1 MLVEKF
7 FVKYFRSILMS
18 RVGQAVIN
26 SPDGVEVKKVDNT
39 FLVKGTKGE
48 LSAPISETVEV
59 IIEQNVIKVEPRDK
73 NSRNKALW
81 GTTRALINNAIQGVK
96 VGFEKEMEIVGV
108 GYRGALQGKKLTLN
122 LGLSHVV
129 EIEVPDYISIKMD
142 GNTKFTISS
151 ADKQKLG
158 EFAAMVRSKRPPEP
172 FKGKGI
178 RYSNEFILRKEGK
191 KK

>member
-1 MLVEKF
+1 
-7 FVKYFRSILMS
+7 MS

-26 SPDGVEVKKVDNT
+26 IPDGVEVKKENNK
-39 FLVKGTKGE
+39 FLVKGSKGE
-48 LSAPISETVEV
+48 LIAPIDANVNVNVKDKV
-59 IIEQNVIKVEPRDK
+59 IHVVPKDNNP
-73 NSRNKALW
+73 RNKADW
-81 GTTRALINNAIQGVK
+81 GTTRALINNAIQGAS
-96 VGFEKEMEIVGV
+96 VGFTKDMEIVGV

-122 LGLSHVV
+122 LGLSHPV
-129 EIEVPDYISIKMD
+129 EIEVPDDITIKMD

-178 RYSNEFILRKEGK
+178 RYSNEFIIRKEGK

>member
-1 MLVEKF
+1 
-7 FVKYFRSILMS
+7 MS

-26 SPDGVEVKKVDNT
+26 IPDGVEVKKENNK
-39 FLVKGTKGE
+39 FLVKGSKGE
-48 LSAPISETVEV
+48 LIAPIDANVNVNVKDKV
-59 IIEQNVIKVEPRDK
+59 IHVVPKDNNP
-73 NSRNKALW
+73 RNKAVW
-81 GTTRALINNAIQGVK
+81 GTTRALINNAIEGAS
-96 VGFEKEMEIVGV
+96 VGFTKDMEIVGV

-122 LGLSHVV
+122 LGLSHPV
-129 EIEVPDYISIKMD
+129 EIEVPDDITIKMD

-178 RYSNEFILRKEGK
+178 RYSNEFIIRKEGK

>member
-1 MLVEKF
+1 
-7 FVKYFRSILMS
+7 MS
-18 RVGQAVIN
+18 RVGQAIIN
-26 SPDGVEVKKVDNT
+26 IPDGVEVKKDDNT
-39 FLVKGTKGE
+39 FFVKGSNGE
-48 LSAPISETVEV
+48 LSAPISETVDV
-59 IIEQNVIKVEPRDK
+59 SIVDKIIKVKPKE
-73 NSRNKALW
+73 NSVRNKALW
-81 GTTRALINNAIQGVK
+81 GTTRALINNAVQGVSI
-96 VGFEKEMEIVGV
+96 GFKKDMEIVGV

-122 LGLSHVV
+122 LGLSHPV
-129 EIEVPDYISIKMD
+129 EIEVPDKINIKMD

-172 FKGKGI
+172 FKGKGV

>member
-1 MLVEKF
+1 
-7 FVKYFRSILMS
+7 MS
-18 RVGQAVIN
+18 RVGQSIIN
-26 SPDGVEVKKVDNT
+26 IPSGVEVKKVDNK
-39 FLVKGTKGE
+39 FLVKGSKGE
-48 LSAPISETVEV
+48 LSAHLNEIV
-59 IIEQNVIKVEPRDK
+59 NVMINEKEIKVELKDK
-73 NSRNKALW
+73 NAKNKALW
-81 GTTRALINNAIQGVK
+81 GTTRALINNAVQGVS

-122 LGLSHVV
+122 LGLSHPV
-129 EIEVPDYISIKMD
+129 EIEVPDYITIKMD

-158 EFAAMVRSKRPPEP
+158 AFAAMVRAKRPPEP